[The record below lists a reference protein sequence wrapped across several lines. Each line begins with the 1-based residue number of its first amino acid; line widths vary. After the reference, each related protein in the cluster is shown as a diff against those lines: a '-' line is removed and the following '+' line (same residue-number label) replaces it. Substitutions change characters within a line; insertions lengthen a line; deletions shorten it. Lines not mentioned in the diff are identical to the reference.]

1 MTRRLGL
8 DLLTFV
14 PYPEGP
20 EQPGD
25 AARSLEDGLALLEL
39 AEELGYGTGWV
50 RVRHFERYLA
60 SPMTFFAAA
69 SQRTRRLRLGT
80 AVIGAR
86 YESPVRLAEDAATV
100 DLLSGGRLDLGVSSG
115 FAHLASVFDGVFGQA
130 ERDFREEAQE
140 RIARLRE
147 ALSGAVLGVAES
159 ALMSVPV
166 GAPLVQQPHA
176 PGLADR
182 LWYGAGTVASAVRA
196 GEQGMHLQV
205 STLNT
210 EETGLPFAEQ
220 QAVQIRAYREAFS
233 AAHPGRTSRVT
244 AGRIVLPLLDAA
256 DEEAHRPFIEGY
268 LARMDDEGRPR
279 TADRSIIAAPMR
291 FSPLHVGSPERIVA
305 SLAADPA
312 LAEADALTVT
322 LPAVGGV
329 ESHRRILRAVAER
342 IAPQLGWTPGA

>member
-8 DLLTFV
+8 DFLTFV

-20 EQPGD
+20 ERPGD
-25 AARSLEDGLALLEL
+25 AARSLEDGLALFEL
-39 AEELGYGTGWV
+39 AEELGYDTGWV
-50 RVRHFERYLA
+50 RVRHFERFLA

-69 SQRTRRLRLGT
+69 SQRTSRLRLGT

-130 ERDFREEAQE
+130 EGDFRAEAQE
-140 RIARLRE
+140 RIERLRE
-147 ALSGAVLGVAES
+147 ALSGSVLGIAES

-166 GAPLVQQPHA
+166 GDPLVQQPHA

-182 LWYGAGTVASAVRA
+182 LWYGAGTTSSAVRA

-220 QAVQIRAYREAFS
+220 QAAQIRAYREAFA
-233 AAHPGRTSRVT
+233 AAHPGRASRVT
-244 AGRIVLPLLDAA
+244 AGRIVLPLTGPA

-268 LARMDDEGRPR
+268 LARMDDDGRPR

-291 FSPLHVGSPERIVA
+291 FSPLHVGTVEEIVA
-305 SLAADPA
+305 SLTADPG
-312 LAEADALTVT
+312 LAEADSLTIT

-329 ESHRRILRAVAER
+329 ASHRRILETIAQD
-342 IAPQLGWTPGA
+342 IAPRLGWTPAA

>member
-1 MTRRLGL
+1 MTRRPGL
-8 DLLTFV
+8 DFLTFV

-20 EQPGD
+20 EKPGD
-25 AARSLEDGLALLEL
+25 AARSLEDGLALFEL

-50 RVRHFERYLA
+50 RVRHFERFLA

-86 YESPVRLAEDAATV
+86 YEAPIRLAEDAATV

-115 FAHLASVFDGVFGQA
+115 FAHLASVFDGVFGQG
-130 ERDFREEAQE
+130 EGEFRAEAQE
-140 RIARLRE
+140 RIRRLRE
-147 ALSGAVLGVAES
+147 ALSGEVLGIAES

-166 GAPLVQQPHA
+166 GDPLIQHPHA

-182 LWYGAGTVASAVRA
+182 ILYGAGTVSSAVRA

-220 QAVQIRAYREAFS
+220 QAVQIRAYREAFR
-233 AAHPGRTSRVT
+233 AVHPERTSRVT
-244 AGRIVLPLLDAA
+244 AGRIVLPLLDDA
-256 DEEAHRPFIEGY
+256 DERAHRPFIDGY
-268 LARMDDEGRPR
+268 LARMNDDGTPR

-291 FSPLHVGSPERIVA
+291 FSPLHLGSPEEIVA

-312 LAEADALTVT
+312 LAEADSLTLT

-329 ESHRRILRAVAER
+329 ESHRRILRSVAER
-342 IAPQLGWTPGA
+342 IAPQLGWAPER

>member
-8 DLLTFV
+8 DFLTFV

-25 AARSLEDGLALLEL
+25 AARSLEDGLALFEL
-39 AEELGYGTGWV
+39 AEALGYDTGWV
-50 RVRHFERYLA
+50 RVRHFERFLA

-130 ERDFREEAQE
+130 DREFRAEAQE
-140 RIARLRE
+140 RIERLRD
-147 ALSGAVLGVAES
+147 ALSGTVLGIAES

-166 GAPLVQQPHA
+166 GDPLVQQPHA

-182 LWYGAGTVASAVRA
+182 LWYGAGTTASAVRA

-220 QAVQIRAYREAFS
+220 QAAQIRAYREAF
-233 AAHPGRTSRVT
+233 AAARPGRTSRVT
-244 AGRIVLPLLDAA
+244 AGRIVLPLTGPA

-268 LARMDDEGRPR
+268 LARMDDDGRPR

-291 FSPLHVGSPERIVA
+291 FSPLHVGTADEIVA

-312 LAEADALTVT
+312 LAEADSLTIT

-329 ESHRRILRAVAER
+329 ASHRRILETVAQD
-342 IAPQLGWTPGA
+342 IAPRLGWTPAA